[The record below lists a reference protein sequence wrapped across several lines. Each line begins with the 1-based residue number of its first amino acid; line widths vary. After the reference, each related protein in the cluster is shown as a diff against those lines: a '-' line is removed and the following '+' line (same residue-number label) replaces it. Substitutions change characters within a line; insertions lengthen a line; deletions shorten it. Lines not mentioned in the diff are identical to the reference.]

1 MFFPAVAPES
11 EGTDNIVLPYPT
23 NDLERYAA
31 EFAAIIPTETYS
43 IAQIQGYLLTKK
55 HDPAGAVEGA
65 GDWIVAQQTERR
77 ALLEAKRRWR
87 AELLRWQRGLLEE
100 SSRGMEAWER
110 VMGEFEE
117 KAAPM
122 ETGNRPS
129 TGSPVFGGGPADIV
143 DVLVG

>member
-1 MFFPAVAPES
+1 
-11 EGTDNIVLPYPT
+11 VLPYPT